1 MKVAVFYY
9 SQSGQALCVAKSICK
24 PLVEY
29 GHQVIYKPI
38 CPSEEF
44 PYPWNKNE
52 FFDIFPE
59 TRLGLPPFGINAI
72 DLSDIE
78 DAELVIIAGQ
88 SWFLSPSIPIQSF
101 FNDGVVRSYLHDRD
115 VVFVN
120 ACRNMWLM
128 TARQIKSYTKDIGAR
143 LVGHIV
149 LQDHHANLISA
160 LTIVRWLMFN
170 RKESKFLLPDAGVSK
185 KDIDSADRF
194 GNVIADAYSNDKV
207 DSLQDE
213 LLKKGAIIYKPSVL
227 FLEKAGHRMFGL
239 WARFIRKKGG
249 FRDKRRQTRVNMFFY
264 YLLFV
269 LFVISPFGQLFFF
282 MTYPLQKVNSQYK
295 LDCYLK

>member
-1 MKVAVFYY
+1 MKVAVFYF
-9 SQSGQALCVAKSICK
+9 SQSGQALSVAKSICT
-24 PLVEY
+24 PIVES
-29 GHQVIYKPI
+29 GHQVVYKQI
-38 CPSEEF
+38 CPLEEF

-52 FFDIFPE
+52 FFEIFPE
-59 TRLGLPPFGINAI
+59 TRLGLPPIGMKAI

-101 FNDGVVRSYLHDRD
+101 FNDGVVRSYLHGRD

-128 TARQIKSYTKDIGAR
+128 TARQIKGYTRDIGAR

-149 LQDHHANLISA
+149 LQDNHANLVSA

-170 RKESKFLLPDAGVSK
+170 KKDGKFLLPDAGVSK
-185 KDIDSADRF
+185 KDIESANRF
-194 GNVIADAYSNDKV
+194 GHVIANAYSNGKV

-213 LLKKGAIIYKPSVL
+213 LLKEGAIIYKPSVL
-227 FLEKAGHRMFGL
+227 FLEKAGHRMFGI

-249 FRDKRRQTRVNMFFY
+249 YRDKRRQTRVNLFFY

-269 LFVISPFGQLFFF
+269 LFVVSPFGQLFFF
-282 MTYPLQKVNSQYK
+282 LTYPFQKVNDHK
-295 LDCYLK
+295 HIDCNLK